1 MCGRFTQ
8 YRTVDEYA
16 KALQLGLLEGDW
28 SNQPLERF
36 NVAPQSRVMLLHQ
49 DASDIHA
56 RPVRWGYAPHWADG
70 NRPPAINARIET
82 ASTSKFWGAIWKKGR
97 VLVPADG
104 WYEWKKHPTDKKVKQ
119 PYLIRLRSK
128 EPMFFA
134 AIADLP
140 TAEHEGGGF
149 ALITAA
155 SDVGMIDIHDRRPV
169 VLRPEVAREWLEN
182 GLPPERSEDLLRHHE
197 TPVTEFEWYPVGKA
211 VGNVNNQGPEL
222 IRRTEEPLL

>member
-16 KALQLGLLEGDW
+16 KALQLGLLDGDW
-28 SNQPLERF
+28 SNQPLERY
-36 NVAPQSRVMLLHQ
+36 NLAPQSRVMVLHQ
-49 DASDIHA
+49 DALGMRA
-56 RPVRWGYAPHWADG
+56 LPVNWGYAPHWADG
-70 NRPPAINARIET
+70 KRPPAINARIET
-82 ASTSKFWGAIWKKGR
+82 ASTSRFWSAIWKKGR
-97 VLVPADG
+97 VLVPSDG

-119 PYLIRLRSK
+119 PYLIQLKSK

-169 VLRPEVAREWLEN
+169 VLRPDVAREWLYP
-182 GLPPERSEDLLRHHE
+182 GLLPEHAEDLLRHHD
-197 TPVTEFEWYPVGKA
+197 TPVDEFEWFAVDKA
-211 VGNVNNQGPEL
+211 VGNIRNNEPEL
-222 IRRTEEPLL
+222 ILPINDTLL